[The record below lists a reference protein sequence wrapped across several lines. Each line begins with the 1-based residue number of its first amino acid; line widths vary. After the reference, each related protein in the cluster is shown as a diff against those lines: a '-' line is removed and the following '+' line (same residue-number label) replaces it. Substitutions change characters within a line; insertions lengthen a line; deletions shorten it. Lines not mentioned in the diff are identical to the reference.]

1 METVSLW
8 TALPGFLSGDEGKH
22 KQVYGLAQGLGK
34 GALRCENCPHCLGP
48 FLLQTP
54 FLPFQAGLGG
64 SMASLAGAD
73 LPALWASWP
82 SVPPPDCSYGRG
94 G

>member
-64 SMASLAGAD
+64 IHGFTGWGRPSSPVGLLAFSAT
-73 LPALWASWP
+73 P
-82 SVPPPDCSYGRG
+82 
-94 G
+94 